1 MERHGTPELERRTLV
16 GQNRARSMTPTPCRA
31 TALVGP
37 KEMQMRRYY
46 GRSVEEPG
54 ARSAQASF
62 RCDGF
67 VRDGV
72 IAAPP
77 GDPVS
82 LKTLPPFLR
91 ALLVTDGTVTKILE
105 AYFWEPVTVDTL
117 EQRFETAEETVP
129 AIHVAPG
136 DRCLI
141 RDARLRGTDSGRNF
155 AEAFSLIRTEFIP
168 SGFRQRLIDREIGIG
183 VLIRDS
189 GLESYR
195 EVLDVGIEV
204 DSDGRRAVC
213 RTYRIIIERRPVIL
227 ITECF
232 PLALYAGEPGVA

>member
-1 MERHGTPELERRTLV
+1 
-16 GQNRARSMTPTPCRA
+16 
-31 TALVGP
+31 
-37 KEMQMRRYY
+37 MQMRRYY
-46 GRSVEEPG
+46 GRS
-54 ARSAQASF
+54 ARDSAAGSAQASF

-67 VRDGV
+67 VRDGA
-72 IAAPP
+72 ISASY
-77 GDPVS
+77 GDPVP
-82 LKTLPPFLR
+82 LKALPPFLR

-105 AYFWEPVTVDTL
+105 AYFWEPVSVDTL
-117 EQRFETAEETVP
+117 EQRFEVAEEAVP
-129 AIHVAPG
+129 AIGIEPG

-141 RDARLRGTDSGRNF
+141 REARLRGTDTGRSF
-155 AEAFSLIRTEFIP
+155 ADAFSLIRTELIP

-195 EVLDVGIEV
+195 EVLDVGLELNA
-204 DSDGRRAVC
+204 DGRRAVC

-232 PLALYAGEPGVA
+232 PLALYAGGEDVV

>member
-1 MERHGTPELERRTLV
+1 MPSCRKSELERSTLM
-16 GQNRARSMTPTPCRA
+16 GQNCGRSIMPMIRRE

-37 KEMQMRRYY
+37 KEIQMRRFY
-46 GRSVEEPG
+46 GRSVQDQG
-54 ARSAQASF
+54 AQSAQASF

-77 GDPVS
+77 EEPVP
-82 LKTLPPFLR
+82 LRVLPAFLR

-117 EQRFETAEETVP
+117 EQRFETAEEPVP
-129 AIHVAPG
+129 AIQIAPG

-141 RDARLRGTDSGRNF
+141 RDARLRGMDSGRSF
-155 AEAFSLIRTEFIP
+155 AEAFSLIRIELIP

-195 EVLDVGIEV
+195 EVLDVGMDV
-204 DSDGRRAVC
+204 SSDGGLAVC

-232 PLALYAGEPGVA
+232 PLALYAGERDAT